1 MLNPDQRYRLSA
13 EQAFRSPWCSKAV
26 YDNPYLSY
34 LEEYLKPVYMRKPRE
49 CAPPQ
54 TDKYGKFGEGLVRVS
69 HPYLKTSSI
78 KQRWRFIL
86 NTKRC
91 YVSDCQAKVTSKSLE
106 DNFLW
111 LVKVPTV
118 TRLAE

>member
-69 HPYLKTSSI
+69 HPYSKPSSI

-91 YVSDCQAKVTSKSLE
+91 YVM
-106 DNFLW
+106 
-111 LVKVPTV
+111 VKKK
-118 TRLAE
+118 